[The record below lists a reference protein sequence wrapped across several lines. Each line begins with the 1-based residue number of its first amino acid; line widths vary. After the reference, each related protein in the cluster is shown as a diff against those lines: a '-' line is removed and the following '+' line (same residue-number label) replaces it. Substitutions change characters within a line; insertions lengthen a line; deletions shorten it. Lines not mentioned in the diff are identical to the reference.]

1 MFKKITALVIL
12 WGALISNGAMA
23 YTANDVSNAN
33 YLADQGIIKNWS
45 TNPEMYKLDSY
56 FSRAGVIGI
65 LMKMTGVPVN
75 ATCRGDFIDVARST
89 INQDWICRIIE
100 TAWDY
105 GYINAQRNIPASMRR
120 VRPNDHITH
129 SESVGIL
136 MKAFNDN
143 GAWAGYSYYWD
154 ANFPNEG
161 DTIGY
166 KDAYNFGA
174 PWQATIMYS
183 YIRKVVKNDLAL
195 RSDPLVNEYAQLKE
209 VFNFAREINS

>member
-1 MFKKITALVIL
+1 
-12 WGALISNGAMA
+12 MA
-23 YTANDVSNAN
+23 YTANDISNAN

-45 TNPEMYKLDSY
+45 SNPEMYKLDSY
-56 FSRAGVIGI
+56 ISRAGVIGI

-75 ATCRGDFIDVARST
+75 ATCRGDFVDVARST
-89 INQDWICRIIE
+89 INEEWICRIIE
-100 TAWDY
+100 TAGDY
-105 GYINAQRNIPASMRR
+105 GYINAQRSVPMSMRK
-120 VRPNDHITH
+120 VRPNEHITH

-136 MKAFNDN
+136 MKAFNDT
-143 GAWAGYSYYWD
+143 GAWAGYAYYWD

-161 DTIGY
+161 DTVGY

-174 PWQATIMYS
+174 PWQAAIMYS

-209 VFNFAREINS
+209 VFSFAREIND